1 MANKVKNSPIPKD
14 DYDLSKALGDVV
26 KIANKTIEGRKNAA
40 KGMGSDQSTITSI
53 GEINLTINNNSSSS
67 DNQPQTGS
75 VQESDVEA
83 KIQNFELRYT
93 KSQQAFQNE
102 IRENISGF
110 EKELNKKMSKWGW
123 LPFIGILATGLVYFL
138 NRYDKLQDKETEII
152 IEQNKINSRIDSI
165 EEDII
170 EITEIVSSETDV
182 TMHPADTN
190 ANSQQ
195 YFQSP

>member
-26 KIANKTIEGRKNAA
+26 RIANKTIEGRKNAA

-67 DNQPQTGS
+67 DNRPQTGS

-93 KSQQAFQNE
+93 KSQQVFQDE
-102 IRENISGF
+102 IRNSISGF
-110 EKELNKKMSKWGW
+110 NKELGKKMPKGAWI
-123 LPFIGILATGLVYFL
+123 PFVGAFIAVLVYFL
-138 NRYDKLQDKETEII
+138 NRYDKLQDKETDII
-152 IEQNKINSRIDSI
+152 IEQKDLNKRIDSM
-165 EEDII
+165 EEDILDI
-170 EITEIVSSETDV
+170 KEYISSETNSAIP
-182 TMHPADTN
+182 PADTI
-190 ANSQQ
+190 ANTQ
-195 YFQSP
+195 